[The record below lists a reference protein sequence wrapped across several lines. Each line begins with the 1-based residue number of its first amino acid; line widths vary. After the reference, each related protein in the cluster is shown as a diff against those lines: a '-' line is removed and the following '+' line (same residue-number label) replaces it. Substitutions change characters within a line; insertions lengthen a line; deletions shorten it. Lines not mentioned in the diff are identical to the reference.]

1 MDISGIRN
9 GPGIRWPDGK
19 RIALLPTFDF
29 DAEWLRFSREHRKP
43 LSFADRSRGE
53 YAIEEGLTRCMRVL
67 RDHGVKTTFFVPG
80 AVMRDYPDKVEMILA
95 DGHELAYHGWEHE
108 DSLDLTEV
116 EESENMEKAEAL
128 FIKMTGRKP
137 AGARGCFNVTH
148 SFTPALLRKRGYL
161 YSSVMKDCDY
171 AYLYPGEEAPLVE
184 LPTDQSLDDYTFFF
198 FTFNTPEHRA
208 NYPIDYVFSFWKDNF
223 DELADEGDKIMVLKF
238 HPQLIGRASRA
249 VLLDRFLAYA
259 EENGAWISSCR
270 DVAEYVIKN
279 GEGA

>member
-1 MDISGIRN
+1 MEIIN
-9 GPGIRWPDGK
+9 GPGIQWPEGK

-53 YAIEEGLTRCMRVL
+53 YAIEEGLTRCLRVLDKHNLHSTFFIPGAVL
-67 RDHGVKTTFFVPG
+67 RDYPEQVKEI
-80 AVMRDYPDKVEMILA
+80 AA
-95 DGHELAYHGWEHE
+95 HGHELAYHGWEHE
-108 DSLDLTEV
+108 DSLDLTE
-116 EESENMEKAEAL
+116 EEETANMERSEAL
-128 FIKMTGRKP
+128 FQALTGKKP
-137 AGARGCFNVTH
+137 VGARGCFNVTH
-148 SFTPALLRKRGYL
+148 DFTPGLLRKRGYT

-171 AYLYPGEEAPLVE
+171 AYLYPGEGAPLVE

-208 NYPIDYVFSFWKDNF
+208 NYPIDYVFNFWKDNF

-249 VLLDRFLAYA
+249 VLLDRFLTYA
-259 EENGAWISSCR
+259 EEHGAWITTCQE
-270 DVAEYVIKN
+270 AAGYVLAHEK
-279 GEGA
+279 EAQA